1 MYDMDKYAQAYKE
14 TAQEKVTDEEVLGA
28 WLFYR
33 TGGFA
38 SMPFGFISPIV
49 GVIIRTVGK
58 KRAGGFPNTF
68 LIVVT
73 PTRVRAFK
81 AKLRG
86 ARVKLG
92 DELAVWDRT
101 GLNVSV
107 REAAIN
113 TEVTFES
120 PAEGESVR
128 CSTGKDAHS
137 KAFLELLQ
145 SEPVPAPAPA

>member
-1 MYDMDKYAQAYKE
+1 MYDMEKYAQAYRDS
-14 TAQEKVTDEEVLGA
+14 AQEKISDEQVLGA

-38 SMPFGFISPIV
+38 SMPFSYISPIV
-49 GVIIRTVGK
+49 GTVIRTIGK
-58 KRAGGFPNTF
+58 KKAAGFPNMF
-68 LIVVT
+68 LIAVT
-73 PTRVRAFK
+73 PTKVRAFK
-81 AKLRG
+81 AKPRRNG
-86 ARVKLG
+86 VKLG
-92 DELAVWDRT
+92 DELAVWDRF
-101 GLNVSV
+101 GLSVSV

-120 PAEGESVR
+120 PAEGEKVL

-145 SEPVPAPAPA
+145 AEPAPAPA

>member
-1 MYDMDKYAQAYKE
+1 MADMERYAQAYRE
-14 TAQEKVTDEEVLGA
+14 AAQEKVTDEEVLDA

-38 SMPFGFISPIV
+38 SMPFSHISPIV

-58 KRAGGFPNTF
+58 KRASGFPSTF
-68 LIVVT
+68 LIALT

-86 ARVKLG
+86 RGVKLG
-92 DELAVWDRT
+92 DELAVWDR
-101 GLNVSV
+101 GSLQVAV
-107 REAAIN
+107 RPAAVN
-113 TEVTFES
+113 TEVTIES
-120 PAEGESVR
+120 PSEGEKVV

-137 KAFLELLQ
+137 LAFLEQLQ
-145 SEPVPAPAPA
+145 ARPALA

>member
-1 MYDMDKYAQAYKE
+1 MYDMDKYVQAYRE
-14 TAQEKVTDEEVLGA
+14 SAQEKVTDEQVLGA

-38 SMPFGFISPIV
+38 SMPFSHISPIV
-49 GVIIRTVGK
+49 GTVIRTVGK

-68 LIVVT
+68 LIAVT
-73 PTRVRAFK
+73 PTKVRAFK
-81 AKLRG
+81 AKPRRNG
-86 ARVKLG
+86 VKVG
-92 DELAVWDRT
+92 DELAVWDRSE
-101 GLNVSV
+101 LQVSV

-120 PAEGESVR
+120 PGEGEKVKT
-128 CSTGKDAHS
+128 STGKDAHS

-145 SEPVPAPAPA
+145 GHPAPA